1 MFTRLFVRVSR
12 RGLVPAALGCT
23 LALVG
28 EGVGAQV
35 APRPRPAPVPA
46 PAPAPA
52 PVSPAVPRA
61 PMAPLARLEALA
73 PYMAETIVDAMAAVD
88 VRGIAEMARAQAAL
102 SVDRAALSAA
112 TAAMQSELARMP
124 LNEVATIAA
133 EGARLGMESAR
144 LAMTMAPMAW
154 DGTMWDASTAR
165 ARGYRTAAPEPWDA
179 QDPAD
184 SLYRDARRALSGD
197 AYQRAAEL
205 FRQIRQKYPKS
216 SYASDA
222 PYWEAFALQRLGG
235 ETNLRLAQDALGLQ
249 QRDYPR
255 AATRGDAAALNARIE
270 GMLGRRGD
278 SVAARNVRGRAER
291 AASDGCPR
299 AEEDER
305 VDALNAVTQM
315 DAERAM
321 PILKKV
327 LARREPCTQ
336 QLRRTAVWLV
346 ARQKSPDAA
355 SLLVNTAK
363 TDPDREVREQA
374 VFWLAN
380 VQSDEAVNMLI
391 DLARS
396 GDDLDLRKRAVYALS
411 RSKSDKATSTL
422 RDITTDARAPE
433 ELRAEALNWYL
444 SRSGR
449 DAGDPFTFFKDV
461 YTKAEGTMLKQTALR
476 YLASLRSDEGRAFL
490 VALAIND
497 REAMEVRRVAVSYLA
512 SGGGATSW
520 TTRMTGQTSVNA
532 AVSVRTSSGS
542 GQNDP
547 SARPSGPAIA
557 ASLMRVYEKAGDMD
571 IRRQALSSLASLR
584 DNAGIDQLISV
595 ARNEKQLELR
605 RYAIST
611 LSRSKDPRALEL
623 LQEIINK

>member
-1 MFTRLFVRVSR
+1 MLARNSASRLFPVLLAGLSLSSLSTVVS
-12 RGLVPAALGCT
+12 
-23 LALVG
+23 
-28 EGVGAQV
+28 AQV
-35 APRPRPAPVPA
+35 APRPRPAPAPVPPTA
-46 PAPAPA
+46 PAPAPR
-52 PVSPAVPRA
+52 PSPMASP
-61 PMAPLARLEALA
+61 APLARLDALG
-73 PYMAETIVDAMAAVD
+73 PYLAETIGDAMAAVD
-88 VRGIAEMARAQAAL
+88 VRGIAELARAEAAL
-102 SVDRAALSAA
+102 HLDRAAMSA
-112 TAAMQSELARMP
+112 ELAR
-124 LNEVATIAA
+124 LSTTQVAAIAA
-133 EGARLGMESAR
+133 EGARLGMEGA
-144 LAMTMAPMAW
+144 AMAMSMAPLAW
-154 DGTMWDASTAR
+154 DGGAWEQGAAR
-165 ARGYRTAAPEPWDA
+165 ARGFRTMAPEPWDA

-184 SLYRDARRALSGD
+184 SLYRDARRALSSD
-197 AYQRAAEL
+197 AYLRASEL

-235 ETNLRLAQDALGLQ
+235 ESNLRLAQDALGLQ

-278 SVAARNVRGRAER
+278 AVAARTLRGRAER

-299 AEEDER
+299 AEDDER

-321 PILKKV
+321 PILRKV

-346 ARQKSPDAA
+346 ARQKSSEAA

-380 VQSDEAVNMLI
+380 VPSDEAVNMLVE
-391 DLARS
+391 LARN

-411 RSKSDKATSTL
+411 RAKSERALATL
-422 RDITTDARAPE
+422 RDITLDARAPE

-444 SRSGR
+444 SRAG
-449 DAGDPFTFFKDV
+449 ATVGDPFTLFKDV
-461 YTKAEGTMLKQTALR
+461 YAKAEGTMLKQAALR
-476 YLASLRSDEGRAFL
+476 YLASLRTDEGRAYL
-490 VALAIND
+490 VSLALND
-497 REAMEVRRVAVSYLA
+497 REPMEIRRVAVSYLA
-512 SGGGATSW
+512 VGGGSSSW
-520 TTRMTGQTSVNA
+520 TPRVVGQRAGNA
-532 AVSVRTSSGS
+532 GVTVLAPTSGS
-542 GQNDP
+542 AQADAA
-547 SARPSGPAIA
+547 SRPTGAVIA
-557 ASLMRVYEKAGDMD
+557 ASLWQVYEKAGDLE
-571 IRRQALSSLASLR
+571 IRQQAISSLASLR
-584 DNAGIDQLISV
+584 DNAGIEKLIDV
-595 ARNEKQLELR
+595 ARNEKQPELR
-605 RYAIST
+605 RFAINA

>member
-1 MFTRLFVRVSR
+1 M
-12 RGLVPAALGCT
+12 
-23 LALVG
+23 
-28 EGVGAQV
+28 
-35 APRPRPAPVPA
+35 
-46 PAPAPA
+46 
-52 PVSPAVPRA
+52 
-61 PMAPLARLEALA
+61 
-73 PYMAETIVDAMAAVD
+73 VDAMAAVD
-88 VRGIAEMARAQAAL
+88 VRGIAELARAQAAL
-102 SVDRAALSAA
+102 SVDRAALRAA
-112 TAAMQSELARMP
+112 GAAMSVELARLP
-124 LNEVATIAA
+124 LNEVAAIAA
-133 EGARLGMESAR
+133 EGARVGMETAS
-144 LAMTMAPMAW
+144 LAMSMAPLAW
-154 DGTMWDASTAR
+154 SGGEWDVAASRT
-165 ARGYRTAAPEPWDA
+165 RGYRTAAPEPWDA

-278 SVAARNVRGRAER
+278 AVAAQNVRGRAER

-346 ARQKSPDAA
+346 ARQKSSEAA

-380 VQSDEAVNMLI
+380 VQSDDAVTMLV
-391 DLARS
+391 DLARN

-411 RSKSDKATSTL
+411 RSKSDKALSTL
-422 RDITTDARAPE
+422 RDITTDSRAPE

-444 SRSGR
+444 SRTGK
-449 DAGDPFTFFKDV
+449 DAADPFTLFKDV
-461 YTKAEGTMLKQTALR
+461 YTKAEGTMLKQAALR
-476 YLASLRSDEGRAFL
+476 YLAGLRSDEGRAFL

-512 SGGGATSW
+512 SGGGYTNW
-520 TTRMTGQTSVNA
+520 TPRAVGQTSVSTT
-532 AVSVRTSSGS
+532 VSVRTSSS
-542 GQNDP
+542 SAQSDA

-557 ASLMRVYEKAGDMD
+557 ASLMQVYEKAGDLD

-584 DNAGIDQLISV
+584 DNAGIEQLITV
-595 ARNEKQLELR
+595 ARTEKNVELR
-605 RYAIST
+605 RYAISV